1 LAWPHEQVGVA
12 ARAGARR
19 QNVIRATNK
28 LNRVKP
34 AAHAHPTQQAP
45 ESLRER
51 KKRMTREAIFAA
63 AQALFGERGFDAV
76 TVAEIADAANISVKT
91 LFTYIGTK
99 EELLFSAGP
108 TVLDGVVEAVTNR
121 RLGQTPLVA
130 AGQAL
135 LAAVDD
141 QDQDTNLDAFLR
153 LAHAGPAARSR
164 LRALWDETEDALT
177 AALSTRRDGPHELAA
192 RRLTAAQI
200 MVLVRTVT
208 SAEVGDLI
216 AKETDT
222 EQGRQEALKAW
233 IRDAAGHLAR
243 GLQAAGR

>member
-1 LAWPHEQVGVA
+1 
-12 ARAGARR
+12 
-19 QNVIRATNK
+19 
-28 LNRVKP
+28 
-34 AAHAHPTQQAP
+34 
-45 ESLRER
+45 
-51 KKRMTREAIFAA
+51 MTREAIFAA
-63 AQALFGERGFDAV
+63 ARALFGERGFDDV

-91 LFTYIGTK
+91 LFTYIGSK
-99 EELLFSAGP
+99 EELLFSGRP
-108 TVLDGVVEAVTNR
+108 TVLDAVVEAVRNR
-121 RLGQTPLVA
+121 KLGQTPLVA

-141 QDQDTNLDAFLR
+141 EDPDKNLDAFLH
-153 LAHAGPAARSR
+153 LVNGGPAARSR

-177 AALSTRRDGPHELAA
+177 AALAARRDGPRQLAT

-208 SAEVGDLI
+208 SAEVGDLV
-216 AKETDT
+216 AKAADT
-222 EQGRQEALKAW
+222 EREPKGGSRVPGGERGETQREALKDW

>member
-1 LAWPHEQVGVA
+1 M
-12 ARAGARR
+12 
-19 QNVIRATNK
+19 N
-28 LNRVKP
+28 P
-34 AAHAHPTQQAP
+34 AVRSHASQQTQ

-63 AQALFGERGFDAV
+63 AQDLFTERGFDAV

-91 LFTYIGTK
+91 LFTYIGAK
-99 EELLFSAGP
+99 EELLFSGGP
-108 TVLDGVVEAVTNR
+108 TVLDAVVDAVR
-121 RLGQTPLVA
+121 HRKLAQTPLVA
-130 AGQAL
+130 AAQAL

-141 QDQDTNLDAFLR
+141 KDANRNLDAFLR
-153 LAHAGPAARSR
+153 MANAGPAARSR
-164 LRALWDETEDALT
+164 LRALWGETEDAL
-177 AALSTRRDGPHELAA
+177 AEALMAKKDGPRELAV

-216 AKETDT
+216 AKSADTD
-222 EQGRQEALKAW
+222 RQRKEALKDW
-233 IRDAAGHLAR
+233 IRDAAGQLAR

>member
-1 LAWPHEQVGVA
+1 M
-12 ARAGARR
+12 
-19 QNVIRATNK
+19 N
-28 LNRVKP
+28 P
-34 AAHAHPTQQAP
+34 AVRSHASQQAQ

-63 AQALFGERGFDAV
+63 AQTLFTERGFDAV

-91 LFTYIGTK
+91 LFTYIGAK
-99 EELLFSAGP
+99 EELLFSGGP
-108 TVLDGVVEAVTNR
+108 TVLDAVVDAVRNR
-121 RLGQTPLVA
+121 KLAQTPLVA
-130 AGQAL
+130 AAQAL

-141 QDQDTNLDAFLR
+141 KDANRNLDAFLR
-153 LAHAGPAARSR
+153 MVNAGPAARSR
-164 LRALWDETEDALT
+164 LRALWGETEDALAEALT
-177 AALSTRRDGPHELAA
+177 AKKDGPRELAV

-216 AKETDT
+216 AKSADTD
-222 EQGRQEALKAW
+222 RQRKEALKDW
-233 IRDAAGHLAR
+233 IRDAAGQLAR

>member
-1 LAWPHEQVGVA
+1 M
-12 ARAGARR
+12 RS
-19 QNVIRATNK
+19 
-28 LNRVKP
+28 
-34 AAHAHPTQQAP
+34 AAHAHPPQHGP

-63 AQALFGERGFDAV
+63 AQALFGERGFDGV

-91 LFTYIGTK
+91 LFTYIGAK
-99 EELLFSAGP
+99 EELLFSGGP
-108 TVLDGVVEAVTNR
+108 TVLDAVVEAVRNR

-141 QDQDTNLDAFLR
+141 KDQDRNLDAFLR
-153 LAHAGPAARSR
+153 TVNGGPAARSR

-177 AALSTRRDGPHELAA
+177 EALATRKDGPRELAA

-208 SAEVGDLI
+208 STEVSDLI
-216 AKETDT
+216 AKAADT
-222 EQGRQEALKAW
+222 EQGRKEALRDW

-243 GLQAAGR
+243 GLQAAARRPARA